1 AGGSG
6 TPNPPNRGPDPRPG
20 RPGRAEPPRRPAGSP
35 DRHGTASA
43 REAELSAAAARIDQA
58 QVDEVTQAWLAR
70 RGSVLDGI
78 DVI

>member
-1 AGGSG
+1 MD
-6 TPNPPNRGPDPRPG
+6 RL
-20 RPGRAEPPRRPAGSP
+20 P
-35 DRHGTASA
+35 DRSETASG

-70 RGSVLDGI
+70 RESVLDGI